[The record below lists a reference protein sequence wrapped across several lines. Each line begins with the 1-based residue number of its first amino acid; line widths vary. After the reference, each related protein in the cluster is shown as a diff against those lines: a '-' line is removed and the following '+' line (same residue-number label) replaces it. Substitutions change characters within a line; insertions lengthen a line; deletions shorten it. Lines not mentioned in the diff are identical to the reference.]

1 MKRFKGISIFIFLL
15 VTHSFSMAQSSN
27 HKMHLSTYD
36 QKVRVD
42 LSIKLDE
49 LPNQEFFFAF
59 PEVFTVE
66 GQEGG
71 MGGVGSFGLQNW
83 ELSDDKGTVSGED
96 KNYTYTINLKTVE
109 STKKYTLQWELKFEN
124 RSDHTL
130 VDLASFNCLGMK
142 DAPLFQD
149 IPMERTWV
157 ADKDGNKK
165 KLKDVRKTQG
175 PNRRTMQFYPV
186 AGGIKDLSKSGWL
199 QQWDVNSTE
208 KLTGNTISIVSKDGK
223 WIVNSVVDG
232 PIAYFFN
239 NFESTHGCI
248 HASPLIA
255 RNLKPGES
263 ATITGSINF
272 IRQ

>member
-1 MKRFKGISIFIFLL
+1 
-15 VTHSFSMAQSSN
+15 
-27 HKMHLSTYD
+27 
-36 QKVRVD
+36 
-42 LSIKLDE
+42 
-49 LPNQEFFFAF
+49 
-59 PEVFTVE
+59 
-66 GQEGG
+66 
-71 MGGVGSFGLQNW
+71 
-83 ELSDDKGTVSGED
+83 
-96 KNYTYTINLKTVE
+96 
-109 STKKYTLQWELKFEN
+109 
-124 RSDHTL
+124 
-130 VDLASFNCLGMK
+130 MK

-157 ADKDGNKK
+157 TDKDGNKK
-165 KLKDVRKTQG
+165 KLKNVRKTQG

-223 WIVNSVVDG
+223 WIVSSVVDG
-232 PIAYFFN
+232 QVAYFFN

-263 ATITGSINF
+263 STITGSINF

>member
-1 MKRFKGISIFIFLL
+1 MKLNKGISIITFLL
-15 VTHSFSMAQSSN
+15 LTPCFSIAQSLD
-27 HKMHLSTYD
+27 HEMHLSTYD

-42 LSIKLDE
+42 LSIKLDQ
-49 LPNQEFFFAF
+49 LPDQEFFFAF

-71 MGGVGSFGLQNW
+71 MGGVGAFGLQNW
-83 ELSDDKGTVSGED
+83 ELSEDGGTVSGED
-96 KNYTYTINLKTVE
+96 ENYKYIINLKTIE
-109 STKKYTLQWELKFEN
+109 SKEKYTLKWSLKFEN

-157 ADKDGNKK
+157 TDKNGNKK
-165 KLKDVRKTQG
+165 KLNEVFKTQG
-175 PNRRTMQFYPV
+175 AERRTMQFYPV
-186 AGGIKDLSKSGWL
+186 EGGIKDLSKSGWL
-199 QQWDVNSTE
+199 EQWDVNSTE
-208 KLTGNTISIVSKDGK
+208 KLSGNKISLVSKNEK
-223 WIVNSVVDG
+223 WIVTSVVDG
-232 PIAYFFN
+232 QVAYFFN
-239 NFESTHGCI
+239 NWESTHGCI

-263 ATITGSINF
+263 STITGSINF